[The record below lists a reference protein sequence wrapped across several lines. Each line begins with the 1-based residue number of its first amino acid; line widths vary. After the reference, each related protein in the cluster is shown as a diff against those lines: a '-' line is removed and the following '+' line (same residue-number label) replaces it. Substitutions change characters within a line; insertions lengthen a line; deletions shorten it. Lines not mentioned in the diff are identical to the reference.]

1 MALLQW
7 CYLFQMLNLHV
18 HYNAL
23 GVFVYD
29 GANEFSQRKL
39 RMVESNRLKILN
51 WNRAFMD

>member
-7 CYLFQMLNLHV
+7 CYLFPMLNLHV

-29 GANEFSQRKL
+29 GANEFSQQKH
-39 RMVESNRLKILN
+39 RMVESNRLKTLN